1 MESIN
6 LNILG
11 SLIGLFGIGVIGVM
25 VAMPKLKTVMVAKE
39 EKEELDA
46 AMKEIYALAD
56 NDDYLVRR
64 ALRETEDNETGK
76 STVEDVRAWLV
87 KHKEVSED

>member
-1 MESIN
+1 MESTG
-6 LNILG
+6 LNVLG
-11 SLIGLFGIGVIGVM
+11 ALIGLFGFGVAGIM
-25 VAMPKLKTVMVAKE
+25 VAMPKLKATMAAKE

-46 AMKEIYALAD
+46 AMKKIYALAD